1 LKFKFT
7 REQKHERIESVKIN
21 IRVFHN
27 TRVKSIYIEDTTNEE
42 KGVEAGLGSNSKKIY
57 LVRNLFNLR
66 FKKGKRAKWVELD
79 CAEEVKNE
87 IKKTQNPE
95 Q

>member
-42 KGVEAGLGSNSKKIY
+42 KGVE
-57 LVRNLFNLR
+57 V
-66 FKKGKRAKWVELD
+66 KKGKRAKWVELD